1 MLPLHLSQIENDL
14 ENDSIF
20 SYKSGNGR
28 RASTTN
34 NNNAN
39 PVDIVPGSP
48 IAVRS
53 KWVRNWYYIDEIIP
67 NFYSIDSS
75 ETAEHERNR
84 ELQSERQATTMSG
97 SAIAW
102 ELFLWF
108 SYIFP
113 KDIYFQLR
121 RIAIKYLFN

>member
-1 MLPLHLSQIENDL
+1 MQIENDL

-53 KWVRNWYYIDEIIP
+53 KWVWSLHYTILYYKYTNP
-67 NFYSIDSS
+67 NIFSIDSS

-113 KDIYFQLR
+113 KDIYFQLT
-121 RIAIKYLFN
+121 RIATKYYLN

>member
-1 MLPLHLSQIENDL
+1 MPYRLQIENDL

-53 KWVRNWYYIDEIIP
+53 KWVRGFWYKDKSKLILMH
-67 NFYSIDSS
+67 FSIDSS

-108 SYIFP
+108 SYIFT
-113 KDIYFQLR
+113 KDIFFQLT
-121 RIAIKYLFN
+121 RIANKYYFN

>member
-1 MLPLHLSQIENDL
+1 M

-39 PVDIVPGSP
+39 PVDIPGSP

-53 KWVRNWYYIDEIIP
+53 KYVKQRNK
-67 NFYSIDSS
+67 SS
-75 ETAEHERNR
+75 VQE
-84 ELQSERQATTMSG
+84 S
-97 SAIAW
+97 
-102 ELFLWF
+102 
-108 SYIFP
+108 
-113 KDIYFQLR
+113 K
-121 RIAIKYLFN
+121 